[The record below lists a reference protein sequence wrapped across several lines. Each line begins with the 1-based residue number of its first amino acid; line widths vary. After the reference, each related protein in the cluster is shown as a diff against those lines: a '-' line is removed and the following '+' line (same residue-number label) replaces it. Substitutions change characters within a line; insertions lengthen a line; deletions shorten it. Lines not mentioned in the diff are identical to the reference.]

1 MQGEE
6 DDCKLPALEVSLCG
20 ACSLHGVRAPVS
32 VTAVRTQAVQLF
44 LIYRRA
50 ITGVLDLPLCCFHGS
65 FLSCQP
71 PPIFP
76 ITRPQQHNVQH
87 VLAIADSSRTRAI
100 LRRDE
105 ETCTYFRFLGH
116 IHQSTKN
123 TLNRA
128 EKAHFCHHRHLAAV
142 AGVVWC
148 RIHVIC

>member
-1 MQGEE
+1 MVNKGLEEE
-6 DDCKLPALEVSLCG
+6 DDCKLSVLEVSLCG
-20 ACSLHGVRAPVS
+20 ACSLHGVRGPVS
-32 VTAVRTQAVQLF
+32 VRDSADTSGGLQLF

-50 ITGVLDLPLCCFHGS
+50 IIGVLDLPLCCFHGS

-105 ETCTYFRFLGH
+105 ET
-116 IHQSTKN
+116 
-123 TLNRA
+123 
-128 EKAHFCHHRHLAAV
+128 
-142 AGVVWC
+142 
-148 RIHVIC
+148 

>member
-50 ITGVLDLPLCCFHGS
+50 ITGVLDPPLLHS
-65 FLSCQP
+65 AASTVHSSAASQQ
-71 PPIFP
+71 
-76 ITRPQQHNVQH
+76 ITRPQQHIVQH

-105 ETCTYFRFLGH
+105 ET
-116 IHQSTKN
+116 
-123 TLNRA
+123 
-128 EKAHFCHHRHLAAV
+128 
-142 AGVVWC
+142 
-148 RIHVIC
+148 